1 MRSKQDQLQHG
12 ETEVKEKSKPEP
24 AVRRAEDDA
33 YIALKRILLQPSA
46 KVILAACDALAES
59 EQYEKFLGA
68 AVRLFH
74 ANDRILPLMKLMV
87 TREVMYTLDPST
99 LFRQDSIATKLLS
112 VYAKEVGMVYLQAC
126 LLGPMMRLCMHDPFS
141 PEALELDPLKLV
153 EGANAEAN
161 AENLQAVVTDFLQS
175 IYAQTVNCP
184 PGFREMA
191 GCLQEEVG
199 SKFPSFKTQ
208 AVAGFLFLRFLCP
221 AMLNPKGYGIMEETP
236 NRPEFRAL
244 ILVSKIVQQLANGAR
259 PGKQDFMQVMES
271 YITTKLSEMTEFLYA
286 YAVKSEIREVDE
298 VSPSVTQV
306 EKEALDVLQKVMKY
320 NIHKIGRVIVTS
332 NEQRKSWRKNVAD
345 NAEKQGYLKKKGE
358 ISVTSSWRTRWFVLK
373 NRFLYYFKS
382 PQHSTSAGA
391 IPLGKCTVKAV
402 ELEAKDKDK
411 DSQEFCFEIVTNYR
425 TYCLMAATE
434 SERLKWIEAIEAK
447 IKSTETVP
455 LSPVAQSLTPLSTS
469 GSSITTAKKGY
480 LIKRGNMVKNWKKRW
495 FVLKDHL
502 LFYYKT
508 HTDPSPKGEVPIQHC
523 FVRRSD
529 LKDAETQFVFELT
542 VAERTFVFCAP
553 DEETVKSWMDA
564 IKRSKN
570 EWWKTEQDRK
580 GKHLE
585 RKPASLRDAVI
596 PGVRNKITDV
606 ESAKRALIRPER
618 EGFLIKQGASVRT
631 WKRQWCVVSEGR
643 LYYFKTPN
651 DDTAAGFVALEDS
664 AVERSAVGGFC
675 LEIVTR
681 ERRHFFRA
689 NDREDM
695 EAWISVIRLSASK
708 KVESVPDKGL
718 SVAVQG
724 STRKAGW
731 LLKMGA
737 KVNSTWCRRWIV
749 IHDSLL
755 SYYQTPQDEDPN
767 GVIPLENSSL
777 RFVEG
782 KQGSF
787 EIFTQYRKYFFM
799 ARNEIE
805 ASEWIEA
812 IQHARVSGHAAAA
825 TSEADGSVVTSFHHL
840 HEALEMFRD
849 TDAPAAPPKHS
860 LVRPLSLALPA
871 NSSDRA

>member
-1 MRSKQDQLQHG
+1 MSRLLLVTADDTLRTSARSISRRDDPTPGSQLASGPVAPGSPRLAFGASPLSPRNASSDRLAGGERKFSLGSQREADMRSKQDQLQHG

-112 VYAKEVGMVYLQAC
+112 VYAKEVGMVYLQ
-126 LLGPMMRLCMHDPFS
+126 
-141 PEALELDPLKLV
+141 LDPLKLV

-286 YAVKSEIREVDE
+286 YAATTTTTHTTQVKSEIREVDE

-455 LSPVAQSLTPLSTS
+455 LSPVVAPPSSVAQLAQSLTPLSTS

-508 HTDPSPKGEVPIQHC
+508 HTDP
-523 FVRRSD
+523 
-529 LKDAETQFVFELT
+529 
-542 VAERTFVFCAP
+542 
-553 DEETVKSWMDA
+553 
-564 IKRSKN
+564 
-570 EWWKTEQDRK
+570 
-580 GKHLE
+580 
-585 RKPASLRDAVI
+585 
-596 PGVRNKITDV
+596 
-606 ESAKRALIRPER
+606 
-618 EGFLIKQGASVRT
+618 
-631 WKRQWCVVSEGR
+631 
-643 LYYFKTPN
+643 
-651 DDTAAGFVALEDS
+651 
-664 AVERSAVGGFC
+664 
-675 LEIVTR
+675 
-681 ERRHFFRA
+681 
-689 NDREDM
+689 
-695 EAWISVIRLSASK
+695 
-708 KVESVPDKGL
+708 
-718 SVAVQG
+718 
-724 STRKAGW
+724 
-731 LLKMGA
+731 
-737 KVNSTWCRRWIV
+737 
-749 IHDSLL
+749 
-755 SYYQTPQDEDPN
+755 
-767 GVIPLENSSL
+767 
-777 RFVEG
+777 
-782 KQGSF
+782 
-787 EIFTQYRKYFFM
+787 
-799 ARNEIE
+799 
-805 ASEWIEA
+805 
-812 IQHARVSGHAAAA
+812 
-825 TSEADGSVVTSFHHL
+825 
-840 HEALEMFRD
+840 
-849 TDAPAAPPKHS
+849 
-860 LVRPLSLALPA
+860 
-871 NSSDRA
+871 